1 VSAGIAKQDA
11 AIQSTLS
18 ELPKTVA
25 ELRKTFDKVNGLT
38 ESLGLIALEIGP
50 QDDAAKKA
58 LAGKT
63 SGEVS
68 KAIAEARVAFASINA
83 AANQL
88 NKLVAENKNPIKQF
102 SESGLTELSLT
113 IRELRQLTAN
123 LNVIATRLERDP
135 AGFVFSGK
143 QGYTPK

>member
-1 VSAGIAKQDA
+1 
-11 AIQSTLS
+11 
-18 ELPKTVA
+18 VA
-25 ELRKTFDKVNGLT
+25 D
-38 ESLGLIALEIGP
+38 SLNMITLEIGP
-50 QDDAAKKA
+50 QDEATRKA
-58 LAGKT
+58 LAGKDP
-63 SGEVS
+63 GELR
-68 KAIAEARVAFASINA
+68 KTLAEARAAFANIDG

-88 NKLVAENKNPIKQF
+88 GKLVADNKAPIRQF
-102 SESGLTELSLT
+102 TESGLTELSLT

>member
-1 VSAGIAKQDA
+1 M
-11 AIQSTLS
+11 L
-18 ELPKTVA
+18 
-25 ELRKTFDKVNGLT
+25 
-38 ESLGLIALEIGP
+38 
-50 QDDAAKKA
+50 
-58 LAGKT
+58 
-63 SGEVS
+63 
-68 KAIAEARVAFASINA
+68 AEARAAFASIDTA
-83 AANQL
+83 AGQL
-88 NKLVAENKNPIKQF
+88 GKLVAENKGPIKQF

>member
-1 VSAGIAKQDA
+1 QRSRRGECGDQAQLA
-11 AIQSTLS
+11 
-18 ELPKTVA
+18 ELPGAVA
-25 ELRKTFDKVNGLT
+25 EFRKTFDKLNGVA
-38 ESLGLIALEIGP
+38 ESLNMIALEIGP
-50 QDDAAKKA
+50 QDEATRKALPGKAPGELRKA
-58 LAGKT
+58 LA
-63 SGEVS
+63 
-68 KAIAEARVAFASINA
+68 EARKAFANIDG

-88 NKLVAENKNPIKQF
+88 GKLVTDNKAPIPA
-102 SESGLTELSLT
+102 STETGLPELSLT

>member
-1 VSAGIAKQDA
+1 MEV
-11 AIQSTLS
+11 
-18 ELPKTVA
+18 
-25 ELRKTFDKVNGLT
+25 
-38 ESLGLIALEIGP
+38 GP
-50 QDDAAKKA
+50 QDEATRKA
-58 LAGKT
+58 LAGKDA
-63 SGEVS
+63 GELR
-68 KAIAEARVAFASINA
+68 KTLAEARKAFANIDG

-88 NKLVAENKNPIKQF
+88 GKLVADNKAPIKQF
-102 SESGLTELSLT
+102 TEAGLTELSLT